1 MGIKVLFLYP
11 NTFGMNMLPPA
22 IATFSAILKKQ
33 GHEVQVFDTTYY
45 AIDFGID
52 SEGSKEDRLNVVPY
66 TQEMEKKNLR
76 LKDSNWKDDLHN
88 KINEFRP
95 DLLALSCTEDMW
107 ELGIKILDEIKEYK
121 NKNNIPVV
129 AGGVFPTFAPEICI
143 KYNLID
149 LVCVGEGENALID
162 LCNKIENKKP
172 YTDVTNLWIKKD
184 AKIIKKNTISN
195 PVDVNK
201 TPIIDTSLFEE
212 SRLYRPMA
220 GKVYKMYPV
229 ETIRGCPYTCRFCN
243 SPDQMK
249 LYKGLGHKFFRKK
262 RMDLV
267 YKELKHFKEE
277 HKIEYNYFWA
287 DTFLAMNKKEFE
299 EFCDM
304 YKEIHLPFWMQTRPE
319 TINDYNIKKLS
330 EVGLHRI
337 SFGVEH
343 GNEEFRAKILD
354 RRWKNKDI
362 IERLKIPHKY
372 GVQFSVNN
380 ITGFPTE
387 TKKLAFDTIELN
399 RHIDADNQNIY
410 AFVPFHG
417 TPLRK
422 MCEDLGLIKPETITK
437 CLVDTSVLNMSQ
449 YPRHEIEEI
458 KKCFALYVKFPKNR
472 WREIERAEKNDE
484 EGNKI
489 YDKLRTEYLE
499 KYMPKPDA
507 NPHGGQ
513 EDFEKMENPN
523 YRIDIPEAASPESKD
538 DLNYH

>member
-1 MGIKVLFLYP
+1 
-11 NTFGMNMLPPA
+11 MNMLPPA
-22 IATFSAILKKQ
+22 IATFSAILKNQ

-76 LKDSNWKDDLHN
+76 LKDSNWKVDLHK
-88 KINEFRP
+88 KISEFRP

-107 ELGIKILDEIKEYK
+107 ELGIKILDEVKEYK

-143 KYNLID
+143 KYDLID

-172 YTDVTNLWIKKD
+172 YTDVTNLWVKKD

-229 ETIRGCPYTCRFCN
+229 ETIRGCPYTCKFCN

-249 LYKGLGHKFFRKK
+249 LYKGLGLKFFRKK
-262 RMDLV
+262 SMNLV

-472 WREIERAEKNDE
+472 WKEIERAEKNDK

-489 YDKLRTEYLE
+489 YDELKTEYLE

-507 NPHGGQ
+507 DPHGGV
-513 EDFEKMENPN
+513 EDFEKMKNPN
-523 YRIDIPEAASPESKD
+523 YRVDITGAARSGSKD